1 MDNEYAI
8 PPTTGEQGCNVT
20 NCAASPARASDIASS
35 CTIRSAGCNVSSN
48 VEGERMPLSRE
59 GTGGYVLV
67 LVAAS
72 RTRDGVGNKQSVSA
86 GSAGEDERDSLG
98 SASAKSAV

>member
-1 MDNEYAI
+1 
-8 PPTTGEQGCNVT
+8 
-20 NCAASPARASDIASS
+20 
-35 CTIRSAGCNVSSN
+35 
-48 VEGERMPLSRE
+48 MPLSRE

-98 SASAKSAV
+98 SASAKSSV